1 MARGPYEDDPQRV
14 TVALLSSGPTVEAT
28 LGVAA
33 GLGVRKGENPAA
45 ICSLLI
51 IGNQVK
57 GDTPPVQSREFERT
71 GGSLLGCCALGGV
84 PSVEGEQGTA
94 SQCKAS

>member
-45 ICSLLI
+45 I
-51 IGNQVK
+51 GNFV
-57 GDTPPVQSREFERT
+57 DY
-71 GGSLLGCCALGGV
+71 
-84 PSVEGEQGTA
+84 
-94 SQCKAS
+94 